1 MTITIYVYLFISLKI
16 YLLLYIYI
24 YLFIYLL
31 LRGPIRPKRSPF
43 GKLFYPWILRVEE
56 VT

>member
-1 MTITIYVYLFISLKI
+1 MTITIYVYLFILSKI
-16 YLLLYIYI
+16 YLFTLFIYI
-24 YLFIYLL
+24 FIYLL

-43 GKLFYPWILRVEE
+43 GKLFYPWMLLVEG

>member
-1 MTITIYVYLFISLKI
+1 MFIYLFYRKFI
-16 YLLLYIYI
+16 YLLYLYI

-43 GKLFYPWILRVEE
+43 GKLFYPWMLLVEG